1 MTRAKRD
8 RWKLGERVR
17 HPEVGAGR
25 IDYVH
30 PCGIAVVRLDDGA
43 FVGAPTVQTAYAS
56 ARGWRR
62 DPQGGLFDEAERAAL
77 MAAGCPW

>member
-1 MTRAKRD
+1 MTRTKD

-30 PCGIAVVRLDDGA
+30 PHGIAVVHLDDGRTM
-43 FVGAPTVQTAYAS
+43 GAPTIQTAYAS

-62 DPQGGLFDEAERAAL
+62 DPQTWLFDEDERAAL